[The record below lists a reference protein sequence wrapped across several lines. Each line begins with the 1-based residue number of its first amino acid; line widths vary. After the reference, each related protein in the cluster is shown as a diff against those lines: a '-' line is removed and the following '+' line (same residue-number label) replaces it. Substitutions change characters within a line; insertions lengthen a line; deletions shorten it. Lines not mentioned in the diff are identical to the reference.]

1 MKQTILLALFAVAF
15 TAVEA
20 QDDFFEAPNFKA
32 IKRNVTEPSSP
43 YFYPRLLQKYLTAET
58 ELNLEE
64 SRHLYFGYIYQP
76 EYVPVDTSAYNGL
89 LAETISNPSF
99 SEANHDR
106 VLQYADA
113 LLQEDPFNL
122 RALNAKLLVY
132 AQQDDGEMYKKV
144 VRQRKAVQDAIIST
158 GDGISDKTPFY
169 VIKVAHEFD
178 LLPFFGYTFGGEDRM
193 MRNRKINYL
202 TLSTN
207 RFGIERLYFNIS
219 PVVDR
224 VSSLGGSKF

>member
-1 MKQTILLALFAVAF
+1 MKRAIFLVLFVVAF
-15 TAVEA
+15 TATKA

-32 IKRNVTEPSSP
+32 IKHNVMESSSP
-43 YFYPRLLQKYLTAET
+43 YFYPRLLQKFLAAET

-64 SRHLYFGYIYQP
+64 SRHVYFGYIYQP

-89 LAETISNPSF
+89 LAETISKPSF
-99 SEANHDR
+99 SEADHDR
-106 VLQYADA
+106 VLQYAEA
-113 LLQEDPFNL
+113 LLREDPFNL

-132 AQQDDGEMYKKV
+132 AQQDNDKAYKRV

-169 VIKVAHEFD
+169 VIKVAHEYD
-178 LLPFFGYTFGGEDRM
+178 LLPFLGYTFGGEDRM
-193 MRNRKINYL
+193 MRNRKVNYL

>member
-1 MKQTILLALFAVAF
+1 MKRTILFALFAVTFMVAK
-15 TAVEA
+15 A
-20 QDDFFEAPNFKA
+20 QDDFSEAPDFKS
-32 IKRNVTEPSSP
+32 IEHNVTEPSSP
-43 YFYPRLLQKYLTAET
+43 YFYPRLLQKYLAAET

-64 SRHLYFGYIYQP
+64 SRHLYFGYIYHP
-76 EYVPVDTSAYNGL
+76 EYVPVDTSAYNVL
-89 LAETISNPSF
+89 LAETLSKPSF
-99 SEANHDR
+99 SEADYDR

-132 AQQDDGEMYKKV
+132 AQQDNGEAYKRV
-144 VRQRKAVQDAIIST
+144 VRQRKAVHDAIIST
-158 GDGISDKTPFY
+158 GDGISDKTPFH
-169 VIKVAHEFD
+169 VIKVAHEYD
-178 LLPFFGYTFGGEDRM
+178 LLPFLGYTFGGEDRM

-219 PVVDR
+219 SVVDH
-224 VSSLGGSKF
+224 VSSRGGSKF